1 MAITLLSYPNIIRQ
15 SHIPVFITCNTT
27 NPILFLLSFRGW
39 EQLFYCHILWNPI
52 LFITWWQV
60 VLFKYTLKCSIES
73 FILYFLIVFNKLI
86 ICLITITM
94 VLSVLI
100 GCILLVTD
108 KTTRSKIQLRIYDFN
123 YINSSILQDARS
135 PLIGFSIIRV
145 AKIAV
150 KSLYILYD
158 VFFWC
163 YKIVSIHDDYIV
175 ISPLISLGSKRSRAS
190 VRRRSWDWRDSLD
203 DCIGSTFLL
212 KDLRISSLG
221 TLRFIPSIMPLVKN
235 LIVEPLDPA
244 ANFVIFADIV

>member
-1 MAITLLSYPNIIRQ
+1 M
-15 SHIPVFITCNTT
+15 
-27 NPILFLLSFRGW
+27 
-39 EQLFYCHILWNPI
+39 
-52 LFITWWQV
+52 
-60 VLFKYTLKCSIES
+60 FKYTLKCSIES

-158 VFFWC
+158 VFF
-163 YKIVSIHDDYIV
+163 
-175 ISPLISLGSKRSRAS
+175 
-190 VRRRSWDWRDSLD
+190 
-203 DCIGSTFLL
+203 
-212 KDLRISSLG
+212 
-221 TLRFIPSIMPLVKN
+221 
-235 LIVEPLDPA
+235 
-244 ANFVIFADIV
+244 